1 MYLGVGSSISRC
13 GQARRV
19 PRGEI
24 PEEERMSTNEHRPET
39 IALHGGQSP
48 DPTTN
53 ARAVPIYQT
62 TSFVF
67 DDTEHAA
74 DLFALKQLGNIYTR
88 IMNPTWSVLEQRLAQ
103 LEGSGLVETPFA
115 ALALASGQAAVTYS
129 VLNVTRA
136 GDNIVAVSTLY
147 GGTYNLFAHT
157 LPQYG
162 IEVRFVDPDRPE
174 DLAQHV
180 DDKTRLVFAETIGN
194 PRLNVVDIKA
204 WANAAHAAGLPLAV
218 DNTVPTPVGC
228 QVLGLGADIS
238 IHSLTKYI
246 GGHGTSI
253 GGAIIDNGS
262 FDWAAQPDRFPGL
275 AKPDPSYHG
284 VVWTDALGPSAFIGR
299 ARTVLLRNTGAA
311 LSPFNAF
318 LFLQGVETL
327 PLRME
332 RHNQNAQAVAE
343 HLSNHPQIRW
353 VNYPGLSNDPYHEV
367 AKRTLRGGYGAL
379 VTFGIDGGLEAGRTF
394 IEGLDL
400 FSHLANI
407 GDAKSLAIHPA
418 TTTHSQ
424 LSEEEL
430 ETAGVTQDTVR
441 LAVGIEHID
450 DILGDVDQA
459 LAKARQPVSA

>member
-1 MYLGVGSSISRC
+1 
-13 GQARRV
+13 
-19 PRGEI
+19 
-24 PEEERMSTNEHRPET
+24 MSTNGHRPET

-62 TSFVF
+62 TSYTF
-67 DDTEHAA
+67 DSTEHAA

-88 IMNPTWSVLEQRLAQ
+88 IMNPTSSVLEQRLAQ

-115 ALALASGQAAVTYS
+115 ALVLASGQAGVSYS
-129 VLNVTRA
+129 VLNVSRA

-162 IEVRFVDPDRPE
+162 IEVRFVDPDRPD
-174 DLAQHV
+174 DLARFV
-180 DDKTRLVFAETIGN
+180 DDKTRLVFVETIGN
-194 PRLNVVDIKA
+194 PKLNVIDIRA
-204 WANAAHAAGLPLAV
+204 WADAAHAEGLPLIV
-218 DNTVPTPVGC
+218 DNTVPTPIGC
-228 QVLGLGADIS
+228 PVFELGADVAV
-238 IHSLTKYI
+238 HSLTKYI

-253 GGAIIDNGS
+253 GGAIVDNGS
-262 FDWAAQPDRFPGL
+262 FDWAAQPDRYPGL

-284 VVWTDALGPSAFIGR
+284 VVWTDALGPSAYIGR
-299 ARTVLLRNTGAA
+299 VRTVLLRNTGAA
-311 LSPFNAF
+311 ISPFNSF

-332 RHNQNAQAVAE
+332 RHNQNAQTVAE
-343 HLSNHPQIRW
+343 HLAQHAQVRW
-353 VNYPGLSNDPYHEV
+353 VNYPGLEDDPYHEV
-367 AKRTLRGGYGAL
+367 ASRTLRGGYGAL

-394 IEGLDL
+394 IESLGL

-424 LSEEEL
+424 LNEEEL
-430 ETAGVTQDTVR
+430 AAAGVTPDTVR

-450 DILGDVDQA
+450 DILGDIDQA
-459 LAKARQPVSA
+459 LAKARVAVPA

>member
-1 MYLGVGSSISRC
+1 
-13 GQARRV
+13 
-19 PRGEI
+19 
-24 PEEERMSTNEHRPET
+24 MSTNGHRAET

-62 TSFVF
+62 TSFTF

-129 VLNVTRA
+129 VLNVSRA

-174 DLAQHV
+174 DLARHV
-180 DDKTRLVFAETIGN
+180 DEKTRLVFVETIGN
-194 PRLNVVDIKA
+194 PRLNVIDIKA
-204 WANAAHAAGLPLAV
+204 WSTAAHASGLPLIV

-228 QVLGLGADIS
+228 HVFELGADVAV
-238 IHSLTKYI
+238 HSLTKYI

-253 GGAIIDNGS
+253 GGAIVDNGS
-262 FDWAAQPDRFPGL
+262 FDWTAHSDRFPGL
-275 AKPDPSYHG
+275 TKPDPSYHG
-284 VVWTDALGPSAFIGR
+284 VVWADALGPSAYIGR
-299 ARTVLLRNTGAA
+299 VRTVLLRNLGAA

-318 LFLQGVETL
+318 LFLQGIETL

-343 HLSNHPQIRW
+343 HLANHPQVKW
-353 VNYPGLSNDPYHEV
+353 VNYPGLSNDRYHEV
-367 AKRTLRGGYGAL
+367 ATRTLTGGYGAL
-379 VTFGIDGGLEAGRTF
+379 VTFGIDGGREAGRGF
-394 IEGLDL
+394 IEGLGL

-424 LSEEEL
+424 LSEDEL
-430 ETAGVTQDTVR
+430 ATAGVTQDTVR

-450 DILGDVDQA
+450 DILGDIDQA
-459 LAKARQPVSA
+459 LAKARQTVNA